1 MEHKLMQSHVN
12 MRSAL
17 PQAAA
22 GRFLC
27 RKDMKKTSWLI
38 LRRPWPDSRAQGG
51 R

>member
-22 GRFLC
+22 GRFFVQ
-27 RKDMKKTSWLI
+27 KGYEKTSWLI
-38 LRRPWPDSRAQGG
+38 LQRPWPASRAQGG